1 MNTIQLRPD
10 VVDFGNAPEMH
21 VTGYRSIS
29 RISAGIIRETFYSEA
44 ETEDG
49 KIERRVVLSIIWDAE
64 QWFAARPV
72 VAATV
77 DPKHIPPLPVQGE
90 TPYGLTTSH

>member
-10 VVDFGNAPEMH
+10 VVDFGNAPEVF

-29 RISAGIIRETFYSEA
+29 RVSAGVIRETFYAEA

-49 KIERRVVLSIIWDAE
+49 RIERRVVLIVIWDAE
-64 QWFAARPV
+64 QWFSARRV
-72 VAATV
+72 VAATA
-77 DPKHIPPLPVQGE
+77 DPKHIPPLPPEKEG
-90 TPYGLTTSH
+90 PYGFTTTH